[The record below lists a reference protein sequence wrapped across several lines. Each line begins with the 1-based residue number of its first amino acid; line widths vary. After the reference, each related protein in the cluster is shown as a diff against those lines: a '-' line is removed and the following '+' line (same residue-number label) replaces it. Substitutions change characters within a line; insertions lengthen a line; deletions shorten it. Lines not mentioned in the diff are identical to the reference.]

1 MVLYAVHAGP
11 FTPEGTLDAASAR
24 LQGLKALGVS
34 AVLLRSR
41 PEAEDPLALKRF
53 VDRSHALGMAAV
65 LDFPE
70 LAGGCNLDGKG
81 SDEVRGRLSAAALRC
96 FAEFRADGLV
106 IEAADE
112 LPDLSARPF
121 LEEFSDAVQQFSR
134 KENRLV
140 YLLARSRRNNARLI
154 RQRELGGMGLDAL
167 WSPDFGMALHGALGV
182 PSGAGLDFEGI
193 APLAEALR
201 SGYSFTGQHSGLHGR
216 SHGSP
221 PGSAPP
227 RRFLVA
233 WQDEGLSG
241 VGQERPSSYLS
252 RQAQK
257 LAAGALLLSP
267 FLPVLYMGEEY
278 GEKAPY
284 GSPLAWQLAEDDP
297 LWKHYRRL
305 LKLRREHPAF
315 KDGSHDPSRV
325 AGYKEQCVVTLL
337 RSGPGGAVFAA
348 FNFSD
353 LPVDSKLAV
362 PQGAWRLLLES
373 AEQPAAAQT
382 LGGGREVGLTLP
394 AKSFALYERVSG

>member
-1 MVLYAVHAGP
+1 MVLYAVHAGL
-11 FTPEGTLDAASAR
+11 FTPEKTLDAASAR
-24 LQGLKALGVS
+24 LQELKALGVS
-34 AVLLRSR
+34 GVLLRSR
-41 PEAEDPLALKRF
+41 PEAEDPLELKRF

-65 LDFPE
+65 LDFPALGE
-70 LAGGCNLDGKG
+70 GCNLDGAG
-81 SDEVRGRLSAAALRC
+81 SDEVRKQLGAAALRC
-96 FAEFRADGLV
+96 LSEFRADGLV
-106 IEAADE
+106 IEGADE
-112 LPDLSARPF
+112 LRDLSARPF
-121 LEEFSDAVQQFSR
+121 LEELSETVHQFSR

-140 YLLARSRRNNARLI
+140 YLLARSRRNNTRLI
-154 RQRELGGMGLDAL
+154 RQRELGGLGLDAF
-167 WSPDFGMALHGALGV
+167 WSPDFGMALGAALGA
-182 PSGAGLDFEGI
+182 PSRTGTDFDGI

-201 SGYSFTGQHSGLHGR
+201 NGYTFSGQYSGIHGR
-216 SHGSP
+216 SHGVP
-221 PGSAPP
+221 PGGAPP
-227 RRFLVA
+227 RRFVVA
-233 WQDEGLSG
+233 WQDESLPG

-284 GSPLAWQLAEDDP
+284 GSPISWQLREDEP
-297 LWKHYRRL
+297 LLKHYRRL

-325 AGYKEQCVVTLL
+325 ADYKEQCVVTLL
-337 RSGPGGAVFAA
+337 RSGPEGAVFAA

-362 PQGAWRLLLES
+362 PQGGWRLLLDS
-373 AEQPAAAQT
+373 AEQPAAAKA

-394 AKSFALYERVSG
+394 AKSFALYERASA